1 MVERPIR
8 VMIVDDQPVVR
19 QGLATFL
26 TAYDDMELVGE
37 ATSGEETL
45 AAYIRFEP
53 DVVLMDLV
61 MPGADGVEATR
72 QLRDHDP
79 EARIVVLTS
88 FRDDDLVQA
97 ALQAGALGYH
107 LKNATADT
115 LANAIRVAYSGR
127 STLAPEATEALIRAA
142 TQPPSPG
149 HDLTD
154 REMEVLTLMVQG
166 LNNREIGEKLFV
178 SPSTAK
184 FHVGNILGKLGAD
197 SRSEAVAIAIQNG
210 IVAYES

>member
-1 MVERPIR
+1 
-8 VMIVDDQPVVR
+8 MIVDDQPVVR

-26 TAYDDMELVGE
+26 TAYDDLELVAE

-45 AAYIRFEP
+45 GFYTRFEP

-61 MPGADGVEATR
+61 MPGTDGVEATR
-72 QLRDHDP
+72 RLREHDP

-107 LKNATADT
+107 LKSASADT
-115 LANAIRVAYSGR
+115 LADAIRVAYSGR

-184 FHVGNILGKLGAD
+184 FHVGNILSKLGVD
-197 SRSEAVAIAIQNG
+197 SRAEAVAIAIQNG

>member
-1 MVERPIR
+1 MQQPIR

-26 TAYDDMELVGE
+26 TAFEDMELVAE
-37 ATSGEETL
+37 ASSGDETL
-45 AAYIRFEP
+45 ATYIHFQP
-53 DVVLMDLV
+53 DVVLMDLI
-61 MPGADGVEATR
+61 MPGTNGVEATR
-72 QLRDHDP
+72 QLHEHDP
-79 EARIVVLTS
+79 NARIVVLTS
-88 FRDDDLVQA
+88 YREDELVQG

-107 LKNATADT
+107 LKNASADT
-115 LANAIRVAYSGR
+115 LAEAIRTAYGGR

-142 TQPPSPG
+142 TQPPPPG

-154 REMEVLTLMVQG
+154 RELEVLTLMVQG

-184 FHVGNILGKLGAD
+184 FHVGNILSKLGAD
-197 SRSEAVAIAIQNG
+197 SRAEAVAIAIQNG

>member
-1 MVERPIR
+1 MVDRPIR

-79 EARIVVLTS
+79 EDR
-88 FRDDDLVQA
+88 
-97 ALQAGALGYH
+97 GA
-107 LKNATADT
+107 N
-115 LANAIRVAYSGR
+115 
-127 STLAPEATEALIRAA
+127 
-142 TQPPSPG
+142 QFPG
-149 HDLTD
+149 
-154 REMEVLTLMVQG
+154 
-166 LNNREIGEKLFV
+166 
-178 SPSTAK
+178 
-184 FHVGNILGKLGAD
+184 
-197 SRSEAVAIAIQNG
+197 
-210 IVAYES
+210 